1 MHRLESSLQDCIG
14 MAWHGT
20 WYLAVILFFSEACG
34 LWNLEQHLNLQ
45 VWQYTIIHEM
55 QCDSFNWHGTGLAS
69 GVGGKGRLKG
79 RMILIHQK
87 VSRAVAARRC
97 HSLHSQPQHSQSR
110 FFFQV
115 VNGTGFWNRTIPR
128 FWQCFWGQSL
138 VLEPQKRVHV
148 WFLAFTGVWWL
159 GAGVRSLFH
168 A

>member
-1 MHRLESSLQDCIG
+1 MRQFQL
-14 MAWHGT
+14 AWHG
-20 WYLAVILFFSEACG
+20 ARFG
-34 LWNLEQHLNLQ
+34 
-45 VWQYTIIHEM
+45 
-55 QCDSFNWHGTGLAS
+55 G
-69 GVGGKGRLKG
+69 GGKGRLKG

-148 WFLAFTGVWWL
+148 WFLAFTGFFVFFETTCRPELNAMECQKEGQKEQRRALSNYRVLLENAETSWWT
-159 GAGVRSLFH
+159 ARTDHIS
-168 A
+168 